1 MMDENN
7 LSSVE
12 KTVRLQGHLVDS
24 DIMSSVLDRVVSL
37 EGKFR
42 FEQFD
47 IGRTN
52 IDPSVTTLTVFA
64 RDNAHMDQIMGELTQ
79 LGAFVEDE
87 NVLVERAPADCVVP
101 ERFYSTTNHRTAIKM
116 EGTWIEVERQMMDSV
131 IVVSPDF
138 KKASCRKLRYVKK
151 DDCVV
156 VGTRGI
162 HVMPM
167 EKSRK
172 RSVFDFMNSMVS
184 SERNITVFVRQAAT
198 IMREAKSSGGRI
210 CVVPGPAVIHTG
222 GSVHLASLI
231 RKGYVDG
238 LLSGNALAVHD
249 VETMLFGTSLGVS
262 LESGKSVEGGHRH
275 HMAAINYIN
284 TYGGLRG
291 LFEKGLLTSGIFF
304 ECLKNDVPYALA
316 GSIRDDGPIP
326 DVITDMR
333 TAQERYIELLEDV
346 DLVLMLASMLHSI
359 AVGNVLPSYVRTICV
374 DINPAAVTKLVDRGS
389 FQAFGIVTDVSLFLR
404 VLDLLL

>member
-1 MMDENN
+1 MDENN
-7 LSSVE
+7 PRPVE

-24 DIMSSVLDRVVSL
+24 DIMSSVLDRIVSL

-42 FEQFD
+42 FEEFD
-47 IGRTN
+47 IGKTN
-52 IDPSVTTLTVFA
+52 VDPSVTILTVFA
-64 RDNAHMDQIMGELTQ
+64 KDNEHMGLILGELTQ
-79 LGAFVEDE
+79 LGAFVDDE
-87 NVLVERAPADCVVP
+87 NAMVEKAPADCVVP
-101 ERFYSTTNHRTAIKM
+101 ENFYSTTNHRTAIRIK
-116 EGTWIEVERQMMDSV
+116 GTWVEVEEQMMDSV
-131 IVVSPDF
+131 IVVSPDYER
-138 KKASCRKLRYVKK
+138 ASCKKLRYIEK
-151 DDCVV
+151 DDYVV

-162 HVMPM
+162 HVMPR

-172 RSVFDFMNSMVS
+172 RSIFDFMHSVVS
-184 SERNITVFVRQAAT
+184 SERNITVFVKQAAH
-198 IMREAKSSGGRI
+198 IMKDIKSAGGKT

-222 GSVHLASLI
+222 GSRHLASLI
-231 RKGYVDG
+231 RKGYIDG

-262 LESGKSVEGGHRH
+262 LESGQSVEGGHRH
-275 HMAAINYIN
+275 HMAAINHIN
-284 TYGGLRG
+284 KYGGLRG

-304 ECLKNDVPYALA
+304 ECLSHDVPFALA

-326 DVITDMR
+326 DVITDVR
-333 TAQERYIELLEDV
+333 TAQEQYIELLEDV

-404 VLDLLL
+404 VLDSLL